1 VTISLK
7 SRNLSRRSFRT
18 AAVVLLATASL
29 VAVSACSSASAPA
42 TGSSKAPA
50 ASAPVKSLGTVKL
63 GKAVDSVGYMPI
75 DIAEAEGYFKD
86 EGVTVQ
92 SSVLAGSAV
101 VYSALQSG
109 SIQFGTASAPAM
121 LPAAAK
127 GVPLYSVLSLD
138 YGNPL
143 QLLVSK
149 AWATAHHM
157 TAKNQKATTVMKSL
171 KGAKLASI
179 SISNSQAYGYL
190 EQAAGTSP
198 SDYQV
203 ITVDSVNAVLAGLQ
217 HGQFD
222 AFAVPPPTSIQA
234 QAQGIGVIMPSLKS
248 IPEAANSMFDIL
260 TTTQAYAKANP
271 KVVRAVATA
280 IARAENDMI
289 NNPDKVMPIIQ
300 KHFPTLS
307 KQVLTD
313 SVNYLTFAKDG
324 KQTAA
329 RWTAANVL
337 LGKTGGQPT
346 TLDLSSTGP
355 VWTNKFIDAAGLK

>member
-1 VTISLK
+1 VTISPRTRK
-7 SRNLSRRSFRT
+7 PASRT
-18 AAVVLLATASL
+18 ARGIRASIAAGIAITAIIT
-29 VAVSACSSASAPA
+29 VSACSSS
-42 TGSSKAPA
+42 GA
-50 ASAPVKSLGTVKL
+50 ASAGAGGAGKTLTTVSL

-75 DIAEAEGYFKD
+75 DIAIAKGYFKD
-86 EGVTVQ
+86 EGVEVK

-149 AWATAHHM
+149 SWATAHNM
-157 TAKNQKATTVMKSL
+157 TADNQQATTIMQSL

-179 SISNSQAYGYL
+179 SISNQQAYSYL
-190 EQAAGTSP
+190 EQEAGTKP
-198 SDYQV
+198 GDYKV
-203 ITVDSVNAVLAGLQ
+203 ITVSSVNAVLAGLQ

-234 QAQGIGVIMPSLKS
+234 QAQGIGIVMPSLKS
-248 IPEAANSMFDIL
+248 IPEQANSMFDIL

-271 KVVRAVATA
+271 KVVTAVATA

-289 NNPDKVMPIIQ
+289 NDPESVMPIIQ

-307 KQVLTD
+307 KKVLQD
-313 SVNYLTFAKDG
+313 SVKYLTFAKDG
-324 KQTAA
+324 LQTQA
-329 RWTAANVL
+329 RWESANGL
-337 LGKTGGQPT
+337 LAKTGGQPT
-346 TLDLSSTGP
+346 TLNLTATGT
-355 VWTNKFIDAAGLK
+355 VWTNKFVDKSRLK

>member
-1 VTISLK
+1 MTISPK
-7 SRNLSRRSFRT
+7 TRKRT
-18 AAVVLLATASL
+18 ARSSRGIRAALAAGIAIAAM
-29 VAVSACSSASAPA
+29 VAVSACSSPGA
-42 TGSSKAPA
+42 TAGSGGKG
-50 ASAPVKSLGTVKL
+50 LTTVSL

-75 DIAEAEGYFKD
+75 DIAIAKGYFAD
-86 EGVTVQ
+86 EGVQVK

-149 AWATAHHM
+149 SWATAHNM
-157 TAKNQKATTVMKSL
+157 TADNQQADSIMQSL

-179 SISNSQAYGYL
+179 SISNQQAYSYL
-190 EQAAGTSP
+190 EQVAGTKA
-198 SDYQV
+198 SDYKV
-203 ITVDSVNAVLAGLQ
+203 ITVSSVNAVLAGLQ

-234 QAQGIGVIMPSLKS
+234 QAQGIGIVMPSLKS
-248 IPEAANSMFDIL
+248 IPEQANSMFDIL

-271 KVVRAVATA
+271 KVVTAVATA

-289 NNPDKVMPIIQ
+289 NDPESVMPIIQ

-307 KQVLTD
+307 KQVLED
-313 SVNYLTFAKDG
+313 SVKYLTFAKDG
-324 KQTAA
+324 QQTQA
-329 RWTAANVL
+329 RWESANSL
-337 LGKTGGQPT
+337 LGKTGGAPT
-346 TLDLSSTGP
+346 TLNLTASGP
-355 VWTNKFIDAAGLK
+355 VWTNKFVDKSKLK